1 MSALWR
7 ALRCFVSRFLGQVL
21 GRVECLAWI
30 VGSFLWKG
38 LRLLLNLCHFGWFWL
53 FCWCLFGGTG
63 YFFHSTPCPSATG
76 FPLGPRR
83 RQAAEQRNSRNNWKV
98 QVSWESSFEGKE
110 IIFETTN
117 QQDRYIYIYV
127 CIYIRILYM
136 HVCMYVSIYL
146 SICLSVC
153 LCIYVSMYLCIY
165 VSMYLCIYVSMYVSM
180 YVCIY
185 LSIYLSV
192 CLSVYLCIYVSM
204 YLCIYVSMYVSM
216 YARMYVRMH
225 VRMHACMF
233 MHVCMYVRMY
243 VCMYVCVCL
252 ITFSIF
258 YTFIRICMYM

>member
-83 RQAAEQRNSRNNWKV
+83 RQAAEQRNSRNNWKSTS
-98 QVSWESSFEGKE
+98 QLG
-110 IIFETTN
+110 IIIWRERN
-117 QQDRYIYIYV
+117 NLWNHKSARSIYIYIYV
-127 CIYIRILYM
+127 YMCIYIYVYIYM
-136 HVCMYVSIYL
+136 HACMHA
-146 SICLSVC
+146 C
-153 LCIYVSMYLCIY
+153 M
-165 VSMYLCIYVSMYVSM
+165 
-180 YVCIY
+180 Y

-192 CLSVYLCIYVSM
+192 CLSVYVSM
-204 YLCIYVSMYVSM
+204 YLCIYVSIYVSMYVSM
-216 YARMYVRMH
+216 YVC
-225 VRMHACMF
+225 MHACM
-233 MHVCMYVRMY
+233 HVCMY
-243 VCMYVCVCL
+243 VCMYVCICVCV
-252 ITFSIF
+252 
-258 YTFIRICMYM
+258 

>member
-117 QQDRYIYIYV
+117 QQDRYIYIYMCVYIYVYIYICMYV
-127 CIYIRILYM
+127 CIY
-136 HVCMYVSIYL
+136 
-146 SICLSVC
+146 LSVC
-153 LCIYVSMYLCIY
+153 LSMYLCIY

-185 LSIYLSV
+185 LSV
-192 CLSVYLCIYVSM
+192 CLSVYVSM
-204 YLCIYVSMYVSM
+204 YLCMYV
-216 YARMYVRMH
+216 
-225 VRMHACMF
+225 C

-243 VCMYVCVCL
+243 VRMYVCM
-252 ITFSIF
+252 F
-258 YTFIRICMYM
+258 ICMYLCMFICIYVCMCVFNYFFNLLHIYTHLYVHVNV

>member
-127 CIYIRILYM
+127 YMCIYICVYIYACMHACM
-136 HVCMYVSIYL
+136 HVCIYL

-165 VSMYLCIYVSMYVSM
+165 LCIYV
-180 YVCIY
+180 
-185 LSIYLSV
+185 
-192 CLSVYLCIYVSM
+192 CIYV
-204 YLCIYVSMYVSM
+204 CM
-216 YARMYVRMH
+216 YAC
-225 VRMHACMF
+225 MHACMY
-233 MHVCMYVRMY
+233 VCTY
-243 VCMYVCVCL
+243 VCMYVYVCVCV
-252 ITFSIF
+252 
-258 YTFIRICMYM
+258 

>member
-117 QQDRYIYIYV
+117 QQDRYIYIYM
-127 CIYIRILYM
+127 CIYICVYIYM
-136 HVCMYVSIYL
+136 HVCMYVCIYL
-146 SICLSVC
+146 SICLSV
-153 LCIYVSMYLCIY
+153 YVSMYLCIY
-165 VSMYLCIYVSMYVSM
+165 VSMYLCIYVCI
-180 YVCIY
+180 YVCMY

-192 CLSVYLCIYVSM
+192 CLSVC
-204 YLCIYVSMYVSM
+204 LCIYVSMYVCM
-216 YARMYVRMH
+216 YARMYVRTY
-225 VRMHACMF
+225 
-233 MHVCMYVRMY
+233 VCTY
-243 VCMYVCVCL
+243 VCMYVYMYVFMYVYMYL
-252 ITFSIF
+252 
-258 YTFIRICMYM
+258 CMYVCV

>member
-30 VGSFLWKG
+30 VESFLWKG

-117 QQDRYIYIYV
+117 QQDRYIYICMY
-127 CIYIRILYM
+127 
-136 HVCMYVSIYL
+136 VCMYLSIYL

-153 LCIYVSMYLCIY
+153 LSVCLCIY
-165 VSMYLCIYVSMYVSM
+165 LSIYRS
-180 YVCIY
+180 IY
-185 LSIYLSV
+185 LSIYLSIDLSIYRSIDLSIYLSIYLPIYLSIYLSTYLLIYLSLGRSV
-192 CLSVYLCIYVSM
+192 CLSIYLSICKLENRTILRDFFIFQSGRHQKRSNSAW
-204 YLCIYVSMYVSM
+204 LP
-216 YARMYVRMH
+216 H
-225 VRMHACMF
+225 
-233 MHVCMYVRMY
+233 
-243 VCMYVCVCL
+243 
-252 ITFSIF
+252 FSKL
-258 YTFIRICMYM
+258 TTSKTSKTK